1 MKALLQEARG
11 RGQGSGFAAGNFPGA
26 GGGRCKSVPG
36 AETDVSVPWKGQGGE
51 ENRCL
56 GSDECSL
63 LSASNLICADCM

>member
-1 MKALLQEARG
+1 MWLCCRKL
-11 RGQGSGFAAGNFPGA
+11 SWA
-26 GGGRCKSVPG
+26 GGGRHRSVPG
-36 AETDVSVPWKGQGGE
+36 AETDVSWKGQGGE